1 MTKTASSHTTST
13 SRDLSLDFL
22 KGFAMVMVVFFHNV
36 QLNPTSIADNLCML
50 ACNAAVPCF
59 FLVSGC
65 LFFSRPLPLEKHI
78 RRMIRFY
85 LVMVTWRMIYLALY
99 HAWGA
104 PIPGSLRTLVS
115 YLFLFQNIDG
125 VETSHFWFM
134 DAYLTI
140 LFAAPLLHF
149 CMKHNRKLIWYA
161 LVVLLLFNQLLTTG
175 NLLLACLSRCL
186 GKPALDISAFAEVN
200 PFSFRHSNYM
210 VYYLSGYLLRDAVSR
225 KEGVK
230 EHADSSGLTGRMQP
244 LRRILTGKAAPSLM
258 IALGI
263 AGLTLIKYLQSGT
276 LQWQDLHVSSGYY
289 WCSTL
294 ILACGMFLL
303 SAQLP
308 YDRCGLLRAF
318 ARTVGTSTMGIFYLH
333 IPLIFLLRPAF
344 TSYLSPWN
352 GWLVNLAESLL
363 ITAIACTITWGG
375 RRIPIIKHLFLG

>member
-1 MTKTASSHTTST
+1 MTNTTLFHTPPKSP

-36 QLNPTSIADNLCML
+36 QLNPASIADNLCML

-65 LFFSRPLPLEKHI
+65 LFFSRPFTLEKHI

-85 LVMVTWRMIYLALY
+85 LVMVVWRVIYLALY
-99 HAWGA
+99 HIWGT
-104 PIPGSLRTLVS
+104 PVPGSLRTLAS
-115 YLFLFQNIDG
+115 YLFLFQNIGG

-140 LFAAPLLHF
+140 LLAAPLLHT
-149 CMKHNRKLIWYA
+149 CMKHNRKLIWYTLA
-161 LVVLLLFNQLLTTG
+161 VLVLFNQLLTEG
-175 NLLLACLSRCL
+175 NLLLACLSRFL
-186 GKPALDISAFAEVN
+186 GKPALDVSAFAEVN

-210 VYYLSGYLLRDAVSR
+210 VYYLGGYLLREAFAQIPPQGSNADAPAGSLSR
-225 KEGVK
+225 LRR
-230 EHADSSGLTGRMQP
+230 AFTGR
-244 LRRILTGKAAPSLM
+244 TAPCLM

-276 LQWQDLHVSSGYY
+276 LQWQNLHISSGYY

-303 SAQLP
+303 SAQFP
-308 YDRCGLLRAF
+308 YDRCSFLRVF
-318 ARTVGTSTMGIFYLH
+318 ARTAGTSTMGIFYLH
-333 IPLIFLLRPAF
+333 IPLIFLLRPVF
-344 TSYLSPWN
+344 TTYLSPYN
-352 GWLVNLAESLL
+352 GWLVNLAESLV
-363 ITAIACTITWGG
+363 ITAIACAITKIG
-375 RRIPIIKHLFLG
+375 RSIPIIKHLFQG